1 MGSPR
6 LAVMGAVL
14 SSIPLCSRAGDT
26 TGATTGQETDNR
38 PEDRQPAVTVV
49 AQPLSVQ
56 LQSNTSETCTATGI
70 DNENHRENQ
79 EITEKTNQVQEVEPR
94 PAPAVEEPSQEP
106 ELEEDDGNV
115 EVSLDDSQ
123 SDEWSLEKEVEGEN
137 DSQEKVEE
145 VEVES
150 DSQEKVEE
158 VEDQEP
164 FRKTS
169 PELDT
174 AAAITN
180 ILSEIVGGDSN
191 DSRAVVGR

>member
-1 MGSPR
+1 
-6 LAVMGAVL
+6 MGAVL

-26 TGATTGQETDNR
+26 AGSPPGQETDKR
-38 PEDRQPAVTVV
+38 PEDRQPALTVV

-56 LQSNTSETCTATGI
+56 LQSNTSETCSATGI
-70 DNENHRENQ
+70 DNENHQENQ
-79 EITEKTNQVQEVEPR
+79 LEIEEKTNPVQEVEQLQT
-94 PAPAVEEPSQEP
+94 PAVEEQSQEPTQEP
-106 ELEEDDGNV
+106 ELVEDDGNV

-123 SDEWSLEKEVEGEN
+123 SDEWSLEKEVEGEG

-145 VEVES
+145 VE
-150 DSQEKVEE
+150 
-158 VEDQEP
+158 EDQDH

>member
-14 SSIPLCSRAGDT
+14 SSIPLCSRAGDN

-70 DNENHRENQ
+70 DNENHQENQ
-79 EITEKTNQVQEVEPR
+79 EVEEKTIQAEDVEQLQP
-94 PAPAVEEPSQEP
+94 PVVEEPSQEP

-123 SDEWSLEKEVEGEN
+123 SDEWSLEKEGEG
-137 DSQEKVEE
+137 
-145 VEVES
+145 ES
-150 DSQEKVEE
+150 DSQEKVEGIE
-158 VEDQEP
+158 EEDQDQDH

>member
-6 LAVMGAVL
+6 LAGMGAVL

-26 TGATTGQETDNR
+26 AAKTVQETDNR
-38 PEDRQPAVTVV
+38 PEDRQSAVTVV

-70 DNENHRENQ
+70 DNENHQ
-79 EITEKTNQVQEVEPR
+79 EDQEVTDKTNQAQDVEQLQP
-94 PAPAVEEPSQEP
+94 PAVEEPSQEP
-106 ELEEDDGNV
+106 EPEAEEEEDDGNV

-123 SDEWSLEKEVEGEN
+123 SDEWNLEKDVEVESE
-137 DSQEKVEE
+137 SQEKVEE
-145 VEVES
+145 TE
-150 DSQEKVEE
+150 EE
-158 VEDQEP
+158 VEDQDHY
-164 FRKTS
+164 RKTS

-180 ILSEIVGGDSN
+180 ILS
-191 DSRAVVGR
+191 

>member
-26 TGATTGQETDNR
+26 GAAPGQETDNR
-38 PEDRQPAVTVV
+38 PGDRQQAVTVV

-56 LQSNTSETCTATGI
+56 QQSNTSETCTATGI
-70 DNENHRENQ
+70 DNENHQENQ
-79 EITEKTNQVQEVEPR
+79 DIEEKTIQTEDVEQLQP
-94 PAPAVEEPSQEP
+94 PAVEEPSQEP
-106 ELEEDDGNV
+106 EQEEDDGNV

-123 SDEWSLEKEVEGEN
+123 SDEWSLEK
-137 DSQEKVEE
+137 
-145 VEVES
+145 
-150 DSQEKVEE
+150 
-158 VEDQEP
+158 VEDQEEDQDH

-180 ILSEIVGGDSN
+180 ILSEIVGGESN

>member
-26 TGATTGQETDNR
+26 GAAPGQETDNR
-38 PEDRQPAVTVV
+38 PEDRQQAVTVV

-56 LQSNTSETCTATGI
+56 IQSNTSETCSATGI
-70 DNENHRENQ
+70 DNENHQENQ
-79 EITEKTNQVQEVEPR
+79 LETEEKTNPDQEVEQLQTPV
-94 PAPAVEEPSQEP
+94 VEEQSQEP

-164 FRKTS
+164 F
-169 PELDT
+169 
-174 AAAITN
+174 
-180 ILSEIVGGDSN
+180 
-191 DSRAVVGR
+191 

>member
-1 MGSPR
+1 M
-6 LAVMGAVL
+6 
-14 SSIPLCSRAGDT
+14 
-26 TGATTGQETDNR
+26 
-38 PEDRQPAVTVV
+38 
-49 AQPLSVQ
+49 
-56 LQSNTSETCTATGI
+56 
-70 DNENHRENQ
+70 
-79 EITEKTNQVQEVEPR
+79 EPR

-145 VEVES
+145 VE
-150 DSQEKVEE
+150 
-158 VEDQEP
+158 DQEP

>member
-1 MGSPR
+1 
-6 LAVMGAVL
+6 MGAVL

-26 TGATTGQETDNR
+26 AGPSPGQETDKR

-70 DNENHRENQ
+70 DNENHQENQ
-79 EITEKTNQVQEVEPR
+79 EVGEKTIQAEDVEQLQP
-94 PAPAVEEPSQEP
+94 PVVEEPSQEP

-123 SDEWSLEKEVEGEN
+123 SDEWSLEKEVEGEG

-145 VEVES
+145 VEE
-150 DSQEKVEE
+150 
-158 VEDQEP
+158 EDQDH

-191 DSRAVVGR
+191 DSRAVV

>member
-1 MGSPR
+1 
-6 LAVMGAVL
+6 MGAVL

-26 TGATTGQETDNR
+26 AGSPPGQETDKR
-38 PEDRQPAVTVV
+38 PEDRQPALTVV
-49 AQPLSVQ
+49 AQPQSVQ
-56 LQSNTSETCTATGI
+56 LQSNTSETCSATGI
-70 DNENHRENQ
+70 DNENHQENQ
-79 EITEKTNQVQEVEPR
+79 LDTEEKTDPVQEVEQLHTPV
-94 PAPAVEEPSQEP
+94 VEEQSREPTQEP

-123 SDEWSLEKEVEGEN
+123 SDEWSLEKEVEGE
-137 DSQEKVEE
+137 
-145 VEVES
+145 S

-158 VEDQEP
+158 VEEEDQDH

-191 DSRAVVGR
+191 DSRAVV

>member
-1 MGSPR
+1 MGSHTEP
-6 LAVMGAVL
+6 VMGAVL

-26 TGATTGQETDNR
+26 AAQEPDKR
-38 PEDRQPAVTVV
+38 PEDRQSAPTVV

-56 LQSNTSETCTATGI
+56 LQSNTSETCSATGI
-70 DNENHRENQ
+70 DNENHQ
-79 EITEKTNQVQEVEPR
+79 EIVEKTTPVQEVEQLQTPV
-94 PAPAVEEPSQEP
+94 VEEHSQEPSQEPKP

-123 SDEWSLEKEVEGEN
+123 SDEWSLEKEVEGES
-137 DSQEKVEE
+137 DSQDKVEE
-145 VEVES
+145 
-150 DSQEKVEE
+150 
-158 VEDQEP
+158 DQDRDQDQDH

-180 ILSEIVGGDSN
+180 IL
-191 DSRAVVGR
+191 

>member
-26 TGATTGQETDNR
+26 GAAPGQETDNR
-38 PEDRQPAVTVV
+38 PEDRQQAVTVV

-56 LQSNTSETCTATGI
+56 QQSNTSETCTATGI
-70 DNENHRENQ
+70 DNENHQENQ
-79 EITEKTNQVQEVEPR
+79 DIEEKTIQAEEQLQP
-94 PAPAVEEPSQEP
+94 PAVEEPSQEP
-106 ELEEDDGNV
+106 EQEEDDGNV

-123 SDEWSLEKEVEGEN
+123 SDEWSLEKEEEGE
-137 DSQEKVEE
+137 
-145 VEVES
+145 
-150 DSQEKVEE
+150 
-158 VEDQEP
+158 DQDH

-180 ILSEIVGGDSN
+180 ILSEIVG
-191 DSRAVVGR
+191 

>member
-26 TGATTGQETDNR
+26 AAKTVQETDNR
-38 PEDRQPAVTVV
+38 PEDRQSAVTVV

-70 DNENHRENQ
+70 DNENHQEDQ
-79 EITEKTNQVQEVEPR
+79 EITDKTNQAQDVELKP
-94 PAPAVEEPSQEP
+94 PAVEEPSP
-106 ELEEDDGNV
+106 EAEEEEDDGNV

-123 SDEWSLEKEVEGEN
+123 SDEWNQEKDVEVESE
-137 DSQEKVEE
+137 SQEKVEE
-145 VEVES
+145 TE
-150 DSQEKVEE
+150 EE
-158 VEDQEP
+158 VEDQDHY
-164 FRKTS
+164 RKTS

-180 ILSEIVGGDSN
+180 ILS
-191 DSRAVVGR
+191 